1 MDFMGQINLIWN
13 KSENYGM
20 IQTYILLNI
29 MQIGYK
35 IFINVI
41 GRVLILVSMIGIV
54 NNNKILL
61 ENLRKMDFY
70 QVDKFIQD
78 G

>member
-1 MDFMGQINLIWN
+1 MDFMVQINPIWN
-13 KSENYGM
+13 QSENYGM
-20 IQTYILLNI
+20 IWTYIFLNI

-41 GRVLILVSMIGIV
+41 GRGLILVSMIGIV
-54 NNNKILL
+54 NNKKILL
-61 ENLRKMDFY
+61 DNLRKMDFY